1 MLAPLLFINILVSM
15 ETNKRIN
22 SRQYMIALTLFTEV
36 TLEYSYLSMKDE
48 YQTLYVSSY
57 CLFTSFTVTDTI
69 Q

>member
-48 YQTLYVSSY
+48 YQTLYVSS
-57 CLFTSFTVTDTI
+57 
-69 Q
+69 